1 MLKQDRNGSYQGI
14 RSLHKIF
21 CFNDLLLLLT
31 LFRTSFTSLFRSV
44 LINFIQFYSN
54 ENHNSLSLDA
64 CLSKIGTIRIKG
76 FDHDVKFFCFNHLLL
91 LILFWTSFTS
101 LFRLVLNWRN
111 ENHHSLTFVEE
122 KLERFLIEGFDHCI
136 AKLFMIGQASKIINT
151 VH

>member
-1 MLKQDRNGSYQGI
+1 MIVQDQLYVAVQIGFELTKRKSLLSHLKRMLKQDRNGSYQGI

-21 CFNDLLLLLT
+21 CFNDLLLLLI

-101 LFRLVLNWRN
+101 LFRLVLN
-111 ENHHSLTFVEE
+111 
-122 KLERFLIEGFDHCI
+122 
-136 AKLFMIGQASKIINT
+136 
-151 VH
+151 